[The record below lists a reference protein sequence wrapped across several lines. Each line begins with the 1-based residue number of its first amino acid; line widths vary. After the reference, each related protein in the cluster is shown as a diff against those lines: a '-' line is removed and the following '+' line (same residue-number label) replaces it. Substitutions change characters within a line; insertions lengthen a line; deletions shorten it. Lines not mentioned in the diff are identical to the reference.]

1 MVVFCLG
8 VFVIIWVVVSRLWA
22 ASLIFLVVVVA
33 GWSWVIVGIECHAVV
48 VFGGVIGLRFGGR
61 LKK

>member
-8 VFVIIWVVVSRLWA
+8 VFIIIWVVVSRLWA

-33 GWSWVIVGIECHAVV
+33 GWSWVIVGIERRAVV